1 MITFG
6 KQKEGYDSIAVF
18 YDKKSIGF
26 QGLKPTD
33 KIALQRCPKCN
44 LENYSSCVTS
54 GICYSYGFDV
64 NVEHKLEKIAKDH
77 LTLDDLQTRN
87 VGSLDFK
94 EQAVWNIRGALIAAF
109 EAGKLSNESR
119 TNKKN
124 KATKKS
130 KKTI

>member
-1 MITFG
+1 MIIFG

-33 KIALQRCPKCN
+33 KIALQRCPKCD

-54 GICYSYGFDV
+54 GICYSCGFDV
-64 NVEHKLEKIAKDH
+64 NVEHKLEQIAKDH
-77 LTLDDLQTRN
+77 LRLDDLQTQN
-87 VGSLDFK
+87 SGSDFK
-94 EQAVWNIRGALIAAF
+94 EQAVWNIRGALIASF
-109 EAGKLSNESR
+109 EAGKLSTKSK
-119 TNKKN
+119 TNKKS

-130 KKTI
+130 KITI